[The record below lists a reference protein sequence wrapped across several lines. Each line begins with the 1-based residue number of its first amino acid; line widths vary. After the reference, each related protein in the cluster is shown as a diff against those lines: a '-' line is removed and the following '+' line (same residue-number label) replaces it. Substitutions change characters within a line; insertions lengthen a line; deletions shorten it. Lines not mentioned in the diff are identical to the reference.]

1 MIEHIFSPEV
11 IYALGWTLI
20 HALWQGASFACL
32 LAITLI
38 ALGRYSAQARYV
50 VAVGMLFG
58 FFVTTVFTFVQL
70 YRSTA
75 ATSSDFGT
83 VQSFK
88 PTQQVENFKRDGWAE
103 LPANPSPKQE
113 LKSDVPLSFQERIVN
128 YYNNNLP
135 LIVTLW
141 LLGVMV
147 LLLRLLGQLAYVQ
160 RLKVYGIAQ
169 FPATWQEKLRE
180 LESRLD
186 IRRAV
191 QYWLSYRVN
200 SPMAFGW
207 LRPVV
212 LFPAA
217 LFKEL
222 EDTQI
227 YAILAHELAHV
238 KRNDFLVNLLQQL
251 LLTLFFFH
259 PALWW
264 MSARIEEEREHS
276 CDDLAVRITKQPIG
290 YAKTLLHL
298 TETQMNK
305 STVAMG
311 YLGSNPSKRKGFRAR
326 ITRLLSNSLAKASF
340 SEGITTASI
349 LGLTLAIAVI
359 ASAYSPHTS
368 NWIKVDSNAR
378 ESKIAK
384 HENLRK
390 DPQSNNA
397 ATVTT
402 QKNESAATTDPDFE
416 LFMEAI
422 NDGNLKLVKHFLE
435 KGVDVNGTDEN
446 DFTPLMMAAS
456 EDQPEIAQLLIDKGA
471 KVNFVNKQGWT
482 ALTEAADEG
491 ALATAKV
498 LLNAGADAHLKI
510 KNDASPIRMAAS
522 EGHAQIL
529 QLLIDKGAKLSALTE
544 GQPPLH
550 AAAEEGQLEVVKM
563 LLGMN
568 ADLSQVDEHGRTAL
582 TYAAEEGQLSVV
594 QLLVEKGAK
603 VNQKDD
609 EGRTAL
615 FYAAEEG
622 QAGVVR
628 FLLDKG
634 ADLSLLDKNGYSAL
648 DYAAEENAGEVVKT
662 LLGTKEGASLV
673 RGNASILVNAS
684 EEGAL
689 AVVRQLKEAGANVN
703 AADENGHTPLMAAA
717 EEGQEQVVEYLLSVG
732 AEVNA
737 KTKEGWTALLLAAQE
752 NQPDVIR
759 LLLAKKADLEARC
772 TYRSMSSYGNRN
784 KPTILSFYEGSTPLM
799 VAVEEN
805 SVESVKVLLE
815 NRANVNVT
823 ISKTK
828 LEIPT
833 NYNWKEANS
842 IDPNNNNSGLKPEY
856 NTQGWT
862 PLMEAVEQGSES
874 IVKLLLAAGADAN
887 AKTSTGMTAASIA
900 QKMGNAA
907 ILQLIQKR

>member
-32 LAITLI
+32 LAVTLI

-50 VAVGMLFG
+50 VAVGMLLV
-58 FFVTTVFTFVQL
+58 FFATTAFTFIRL
-70 YRSTA
+70 YVSNGASILTEA
-75 ATSSDFGT
+75 
-83 VQSFK
+83 
-88 PTQQVENFKRDGWAE
+88 PTQLPSSNETINTADGDIVVE
-103 LPANPSPKQE
+103 LPPGFDQNQQAESPPVVS
-113 LKSDVPLSFQERIVN
+113 LQERMVN
-128 YYNNNLP
+128 YYNDNLP
-135 LIVTLW
+135 LIVTFW

-169 FPATWQEKLRE
+169 FPATWREKLQE
-180 LESRLD
+180 LESKLG

-191 QYWLSYRVN
+191 QYLLSYRVN

-227 YAILAHELAHV
+227 YAILAHELAHI

-251 LLTLFFFH
+251 LLTLFFYH
-259 PALWW
+259 PGLWW

-311 YLGSNPSKRKGFRAR
+311 YQGSNPSNRKGFRAR
-326 ITRLLSNSLAKASF
+326 ITRLLSNSLTKASF

-349 LGLTLAIAVI
+349 LGLTLAIAIV

-368 NWIKVDSNAR
+368 NWIKVDTPSQ
-378 ESKIAK
+378 
-384 HENLRK
+384 ENKAVRK
-390 DPQSNNA
+390 ENFNA
-397 ATVTT
+397 APKPNPPKTASDLKN
-402 QKNESAATTDPDFE
+402 QKASGAESDFD
-416 LFMEAI
+416 LLMEAI
-422 NDGNLKLVKHFLE
+422 SDGNLKLVKYFLE
-435 KGVDVNGTDEN
+435 KGVDVNGLDRN
-446 DFTPLMMAAS
+446 GFTPLMMAAS
-456 EDQPEIAQLLIDKGA
+456 EDQPEIAQLLISKGA
-471 KVNFVNKQGWT
+471 KVNFVNSRGWT

-522 EGHAQIL
+522 EGHTQIL
-529 QLLIDKGAKLSALTE
+529 QLLIDKGGKLSTITD

-550 AAAEEGQLEVVKM
+550 AAAEEGQLDVVKM

-568 ADLSQVDEHGRTAL
+568 ADLSQVDENGCTPL
-582 TYAAEEGQLSVV
+582 MYAAEEGQLSVV
-594 QLLVEKGAK
+594 QFLVEKGAK
-603 VNQKDD
+603 INQQDK

-615 FYAAEEG
+615 AHAAEER
-622 QAGVVR
+622 QTEVVR
-628 FLLDKG
+628 FLMDKG
-634 ADLSLLDKNGYSAL
+634 ADLALRDKNGHFAL
-648 DYAAEENAGEVVKT
+648 DHAAEENASEVVK
-662 LLGTKEGASLV
+662 LFLATKEGAKQA
-673 RGNASILVNAS
+673 RENASILLNAS

-689 AVVRQLKEAGANVN
+689 PVVRQLKEVGANIN
-703 AADENGHTPLMAAA
+703 AADEDGTTPLMAAS
-717 EEGQEQVVEYLLSVG
+717 EEGQEQVVQYLLSVG

-737 KTKEGWTALLLAAQE
+737 KNKQGWTALAYAARE
-752 NQPDVIR
+752 NQAETIR
-759 LLLAKKADLEARC
+759 LLLTKKADLEARC
-772 TYRSMSSYGNRN
+772 TYRSMSSYGHTN
-784 KPTILSFYEGSTPLM
+784 KPTTIVFYEGATPLM

-805 SVESVKVLLE
+805 SLESIKVLLE
-815 NRANVNVT
+815 NRANVNAT
-823 ISKTK
+823 IGKSK
-828 LEIPT
+828 LVVPGS
-833 NYNWKEANS
+833 YDWKKASTINPN
-842 IDPNNNNSGLKPEY
+842 DPNSGLQPEY
-856 NTQGWT
+856 ITQGWT
-862 PLMEAVEQGSES
+862 PLMEAVEQGNEAM
-874 IVKLLLAAGADAN
+874 VKLLLGAGADAG
-887 AKTSTGMTAASIA
+887 AKTSTGITALSVA

-907 ILQLIQKR
+907 IVQLVQKH

>member
-50 VAVGMLFG
+50 VAVGMLFA
-58 FFVTTVFTFVQL
+58 FFATTVFTFTRL
-70 YRSTA
+70 YRSAPVA
-75 ATSSDFGT
+75 AI
-83 VQSFK
+83 VEAPAQSFK
-88 PTQQVENFKRDGWAE
+88 SDEQVKNQDKDALVNKPSIVSPQHQVASTR
-103 LPANPSPKQE
+103 LP
-113 LKSDVPLSFQERIVN
+113 SFQKRMVN
-128 YYNNNLP
+128 YYNDNLP

-169 FPATWQEKLRE
+169 FPVPWQEKLHE

-186 IRRAV
+186 IRRTV
-191 QYWLSYRVN
+191 QYLLSYRVN

-217 LFKEL
+217 LFKDL

-227 YAILAHELAHV
+227 YAILAHELAHI

-311 YLGSNPSKRKGFRAR
+311 YQGSNPSNRKGFRAR
-326 ITRLLSNSLAKASF
+326 ITRLLSNSLTKASF

-349 LGLTLAIAVI
+349 LGLTLVIAIV

-368 NWIKVDSNAR
+368 NWIKVDSNT
-378 ESKIAK
+378 
-384 HENLRK
+384 HENKIKQAKSADFEPKK
-390 DPQSNNA
+390 DNTS
-397 ATVTT
+397 TLTD
-402 QKNESAATTDPDFE
+402 QKKQTGSVLDTDFE

-435 KGVDVNGTDEN
+435 RGVDVNATDEN
-446 DFTPLMMAAS
+446 GFTPLMMAAS

-471 KVNFVNKQGWT
+471 KVNFVNAQGWT

-522 EGHAQIL
+522 EGHTQIL
-529 QLLIDKGAKLSALTE
+529 QLLIDKGAKLSTITE
-544 GQPPLH
+544 GQLPLH

-568 ADLSQVDEHGRTAL
+568 ADLSQVDESGRTAL
-582 TYAAEEGQLSVV
+582 MYAAEEGQLSVV
-594 QLLVEKGAK
+594 QFLIEKGAK
-603 VNQKDD
+603 VNQQDK

-615 FYAAEEG
+615 AYAAEER
-622 QAGVVR
+622 QTEVVR

-634 ADLSLLDKNGYSAL
+634 ADLALRDNNGHSAL
-648 DYAAEENAGEVVKT
+648 DHAAEENAEGVVK
-662 LLGTKEGASLV
+662 LLLTTKEGAKQV
-673 RGNASILVNAS
+673 RENASILINAS

-689 AVVRQLKEAGANVN
+689 PVVRQLKEAGANIN
-703 AADENGHTPLMAAA
+703 AADEDGTTPLMAAS
-717 EEGQEQVVEYLLSVG
+717 EEGQEQVVQYLLSAG

-737 KTKEGWTALLLAAQE
+737 KTKQGWTALSYAARE
-752 NQPDVIR
+752 NQPEAIR
-759 LLLAKKADLEARC
+759 LLLAKKADIEARC
-772 TYRSMSSYGNRN
+772 TYRSMSSYGRSN
-784 KPTILSFYEGSTPLM
+784 KPTTIALYEGATPLM
-799 VAVEEN
+799 VAVEEDA
-805 SVESVKVLLE
+805 VESIKVLLE
-815 NRANVNVT
+815 NRANVNAS
-823 ISKTK
+823 ISKSK
-828 LEIPT
+828 LILPGE
-833 NYNWKEANS
+833 YDWKKANT
-842 IDPNNNNSGLKPEY
+842 INPNDPNSGLKPEY
-856 NTQGWT
+856 DTQGWT
-862 PLMEAVEQGSES
+862 PLMEAAERGNET
-874 IVKLLLAAGADAN
+874 IVKLLLGAGADAN
-887 AKTSTGMTAASIA
+887 AKTSTGITALSVA
-900 QKMGNAA
+900 QKVGNTAV
-907 ILQLIQKR
+907 LQLLQKR